1 MKSALHMVCLRS
13 VGTKREVIGFAS
25 RESDW
30 ESCRRVE
37 SIEGGHKGCR
47 NYLEEDRAVERVE
60 GVWVLH

>member
-1 MKSALHMVCLRS
+1 ME
-13 VGTKREVIGFAS
+13 TKREVIGFAS

-30 ESCRRVE
+30 ESCQRVE
-37 SIEGGHKGCR
+37 SIEGGHKACR